1 MAATVSR
8 YLRKAQ
14 SMIDNVAEGRFP
26 DVRRKAKL

>member
-14 SMIDNVAEGRFP
+14 AMIDNTASGVFP
-26 DVRRKAKL
+26 KPTKSK